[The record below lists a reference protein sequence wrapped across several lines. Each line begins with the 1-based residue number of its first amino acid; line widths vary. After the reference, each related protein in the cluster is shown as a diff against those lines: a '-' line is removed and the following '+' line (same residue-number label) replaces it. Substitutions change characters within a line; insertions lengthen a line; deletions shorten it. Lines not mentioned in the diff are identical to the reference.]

1 MWQLGKGE
9 AKAEQVRQPKVVGG
23 HPGICL
29 CLYLL
34 LVHKAPSCLALE
46 VFVHVCR
53 PMDPTV
59 LVSVRREL
67 LSGLTED
74 CLDVQVVLNEDKD
87 EADHDDEGGHL
98 VVELEEGAVD
108 FGLVASKPFHHLGY
122 DRKLVNDRVWRHF
135 SALTETCCCRAKLK
149 LT

>member
-9 AKAEQVRQPKVVGG
+9 AKAEQVWQPKVVGS
-23 HPGICL
+23 HPCICL

-34 LVHKAPSCLALE
+34 LVHKAPGCLALE

-98 VVELEEGAVD
+98 VVEFEEGAV
-108 FGLVASKPFHHLGY
+108 
-122 DRKLVNDRVWRHF
+122 
-135 SALTETCCCRAKLK
+135 
-149 LT
+149 